1 MSRMNGRGATPVGE
15 IDGLPP
21 VELAT
26 VVCLRLWCDGTEARD
41 GLRREAARSL
51 GPGFGPEWTEA
62 LGNFLDVML
71 HFGRRPILRHAIG
84 CRCLGADES
93 AVATMVAAATAGER
107 EDAMLIG
114 MLLVRPDMAPSLA
127 SLAETVGLGLKR
139 MSVPAPRAPAGASG
153 ATLHPAHPTRH

>member
-1 MSRMNGRGATPVGE
+1 MNGRGATPVGE

-139 MSVPAPRAPAGASG
+139 MSVPTPRPPAGA
-153 ATLHPAHPTRH
+153 TVHPAHPTRH